1 VIDPRKGRENL
12 WEGERGGWMR
22 RGQAWHAGV
31 RLVCRV
37 GVITLYQHHCARH
50 RLGPWVC
57 RGENSPMPHENT
69 TDVLRAIKNC
79 NLSSIPLFIISHSL
93 YVILPSTPFATV
105 RHCCGPHTSVG
116 EGKIP
121 FLRAGTPLPRA
132 PRAAVASLPSRYRLL
147 PRRAGSPRLLSGVSP
162 TRPWRRV

>member
-57 RGENSPMPHENT
+57 QA
-69 TDVLRAIKNC
+69 V
-79 NLSSIPLFIISHSL
+79 
-93 YVILPSTPFATV
+93 PSGFEALQG
-105 RHCCGPHTSVG
+105 C
-116 EGKIP
+116 
-121 FLRAGTPLPRA
+121 
-132 PRAAVASLPSRYRLL
+132 LL
-147 PRRAGSPRLLSGVSP
+147 KLV
-162 TRPWRRV
+162 